1 MSPGCKHQ
9 CRDSKRKYTTKSRI
23 TLDPTTNVSVYPKD
37 PSQCH
42 TGHPH
47 ILRVQLLLSALPL
60 GHETSLDGCQQT
72 TEQRKC
78 EHVYHGAL
86 VKKNPVVS
94 RKMDG
99 TRSHQLREIR
109 QTQKGKYSFPF

>member
-1 MSPGCKHQ
+1 MSPGCKL
-9 CRDSKRKYTTKSRI
+9 CGDSKRKYTTKIRT
-23 TLDPTTNVSVYPKD
+23 TLDPATNVSVYPKD
-37 PSQCH
+37 TSQCH

-47 ILRVQLLLSALPL
+47 ILRVQLLLSALSL
-60 GHETSLDGCQQT
+60 GRGTSLDGCQQVT
-72 TEQRKC
+72 GQRKC
-78 EHVYHGAL
+78 EHVYCGAL

-94 RKMDG
+94 WRMDG